1 MNRAAKL
8 LLVLACF
15 AQVLFFTF
23 LARHRFVHG
32 DEGFYLLAAR
42 LVLMHKKPYLD
53 FFYDQ
58 MPLFPYIYA
67 LWMKF
72 TGISWASA
80 RMFSVLQT
88 SLLGGLLYEHVCR
101 QTRSWLAGLAAVVLF
116 ASSTLIFAV
125 FPIATTMSLA
135 GLFLFSAY
143 VMVSRPHTGSPRWM
157 MAAGG
162 LLFGLGV
169 DTRSYL
175 VLLIPVFLWWIFHNF
190 DSGARRAAI
199 LWFVGGFIIATAPC
213 LCLFIPSPQAF
224 FVNNL
229 GYHALRTNEGLIG
242 AWGEKFIVVLIF
254 FLGGD
259 PEQIVTHG
267 NGIQNSILFFTSL
280 AFVFSIGAPRYAPR
294 LAFQIALV
302 LGLISLVP
310 TPVHP
315 GYFSLCIPFL
325 IVSAVCVVSEFFA
338 TLESRRGRLLAAGA
352 CIALLGIYVA
362 ASAGD
367 LRKYLVTGDGIAG
380 VRYARNKDDWK
391 LDRVM
396 EVSRAID
403 QIAAPGEMVA
413 SFWPAY
419 IFQTKATPF
428 PGFEDDFALPIS
440 DKLTSEQRR
449 RYHLLS
455 PAEIESTFAAH
466 TPRIVVVGNQNHYME
481 EVMGDTAEASLR
493 AHGYTVVRSIG
504 NASIYVCCSKP

>member
-1 MNRAAKL
+1 MTRAAKL
-8 LLVLACF
+8 LLVVAFF

-23 LARHRFVHG
+23 VARHRFVHG

-58 MPLFPYIYA
+58 MPLLPYIYA

-72 TGISWASA
+72 TGISWASE
-80 RMFSVLQT
+80 RLFSALLTATLGVLV
-88 SLLGGLLYEHVCR
+88 YEHVCR
-101 QTRSWLAGLAAVVLF
+101 QTRSCIAGLAAVVLF
-116 ASSTLIFAV
+116 ASSTLIFAG
-125 FPIATTMSLA
+125 FPIVTTFSLA
-135 GLFLFSAY
+135 GLFLFSSY
-143 VMVSRPHTGSPRWM
+143 VIVSRPHTGSPRWM
-157 MAAGG
+157 VAASG

-213 LCLFIPSPQAF
+213 LSLFIPSPQAF
-224 FVNNL
+224 LFNNL
-229 GYHALRTNEGLIG
+229 GYHAIRTNEGLIG
-242 AWGEKFIVVLIF
+242 AWGEKFVVVLML
-254 FLGGD
+254 FLGG
-259 PEQIVTHG
+259 PYG
-267 NGIQNSILFFTSL
+267 NGFQNSILFFISMG
-280 AFVFSIGAPRYAPR
+280 FVFSIRAPRYAPR

-302 LGLISLVP
+302 LGVISLIP
-310 TPVHP
+310 TPTHP

-325 IVSAVCVVSEFFA
+325 IVSAVCGVSEFFA
-338 TLESRRGRLLAAGA
+338 GLESRRGRLLAAGA
-352 CIALLGIYVA
+352 CVALLGIYVG

-380 VRYARNKDDWK
+380 VRYARDTDDWR
-391 LDRVM
+391 LERIV

-428 PGFEDDFALPIS
+428 PGFEDDFALPIAE
-440 DKLTSEQRR
+440 KLTAEQRVT
-449 RYHLLS
+449 YHILS

-466 TPRIVVVGNQNHYME
+466 TPRIVVLGNQNRYME
-481 EVMGDTAEASLR
+481 EVMGNKAEASLR

-504 NASIYVCCSKP
+504 DASIYVCCSKP